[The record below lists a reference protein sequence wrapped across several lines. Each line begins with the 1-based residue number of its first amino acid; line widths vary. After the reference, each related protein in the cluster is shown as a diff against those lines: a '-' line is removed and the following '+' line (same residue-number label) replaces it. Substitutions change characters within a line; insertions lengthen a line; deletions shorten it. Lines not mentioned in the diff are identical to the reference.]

1 MRIATARGVRP
12 VLASDSTMASTTE
25 LIFRFS
31 GSQLDAC
38 SRSTINLLRRE
49 TAGVADLTVLTD
61 LSLWAPEAPAASV
74 RTFAD
79 AHETSLAA
87 QLPGVSVMA
96 YTVLDVLETWPAVRP
111 WPIPGDRAFHAT
123 SKYPASTVEWLRYVH
138 RGLKTQGNLTRN
150 GPVPDGAVPEP
161 VSNLLSY
168 FTHEPSLCLWLRR
181 RRANVR
187 IASRGASVSH
197 LPQFVWVVE
206 ADAPFLGSLREPLVH
221 YSTSAADYIGVL
233 MPHREIASAPELFSN
248 DAFRR
253 AFPGSPTH
261 KWEHVERFSAQ
272 LLSQIDGLLG
282 DGIAAFG
289 EIFAGTVCNQTAS
302 CTCADLRDAGYV
314 QRQGLLHAWSKPV
327 SRRDLRRLFSS
338 ANKAV
343 NLNDTRGR
351 GVNRWIHAVHG
362 SCDVLATVLCGAREN
377 AGRNCTLGASSGPDL
392 WLDEMQRMA
401 PHGDAEARID
411 EMQRIAPHGVAEA
424 RIDEMQRMAPR
435 GVAEARIDEMQRI
448 APHGAAEARSVAA
461 STLAGAATTT
471 SLRPAATK
479 PEHATCGHGARPRVF
494 AYPAPLPPYT
504 RVLEW
509 RTGFVH
515 KLFRRS
521 PYYTTNGDCADLY
534 FIPNMDVPGTAYRRS
549 TASVVAMFEHVARTW
564 PWWNRTGGGARH
576 FVYSP
581 CDHGPRD
588 CMFNGHLYAGRDV
601 RGGFD
606 VPAAIAP
613 KDANRTIG
621 YIMLSGA
628 RFHSH
633 FQSGRDIRLPTPEGH
648 TCGPFCGMPQSVRE
662 NRTAATLLLRQLS
675 PWTTT
680 RSAVERE
687 GMLNAFRPT
696 RVFFGGRQGGGG
708 RAVLFHSH

>member
-25 LIFRFS
+25 LIFRTS

-74 RTFAD
+74 RAFAD

-161 VSNLLSY
+161 VSNLISY

-206 ADAPFLGSLREPLVH
+206 ADAPFLGFLREPLVH

-351 GVNRWIHAVHG
+351 GVNRWIHAVRG

-392 WLDEMQRMA
+392 WL
-401 PHGDAEARID
+401 
-411 EMQRIAPHGVAEA
+411 
-424 RIDEMQRMAPR
+424 
-435 GVAEARIDEMQRI
+435 DEMQRI

-479 PEHATCGHGARPRVF
+479 PEHDSCGHGARPRVF

-680 RSAVERE
+680 RSAVELE
-687 GMLNAFRPT
+687 GMLNDFRPT

>member
-25 LIFRFS
+25 LIFRTS

-74 RTFAD
+74 RAFAD

-123 SKYPASTVEWLRYVH
+123 SKYPASTVEWLKYVH

-187 IASRGASVSH
+187 VASRGASVSH

-351 GVNRWIHAVHG
+351 GVNRWIHAVRG

-392 WLDEMQRMA
+392 WLDEMQRIA
-401 PHGDAEARID
+401 PHGAAEARID

-424 RIDEMQRMAPR
+424 RIDEMQRIAPR
-435 GVAEARIDEMQRI
+435 GVAES
-448 APHGAAEARSVAA
+448 RSVAA
-461 STLAGAATTT
+461 TTLAGAATTT

-479 PEHATCGHGARPRVF
+479 PEHDSCAHGARPRVF

>member
-25 LIFRFS
+25 LIFRTS

-74 RTFAD
+74 RAFAD

-161 VSNLLSY
+161 VSNLISY

-206 ADAPFLGSLREPLVH
+206 ADAPFLGFLREPLVH

-351 GVNRWIHAVHG
+351 GVNRWIHAVRG

-401 PHGDAEARID
+401 PHGVAEARID
-411 EMQRIAPHGVAEA
+411 EMQRIAPHGVA
-424 RIDEMQRMAPR
+424 
-435 GVAEARIDEMQRI
+435 GARIDEMQRI
-448 APHGAAEARSVAA
+448 APRGVAEARSVAA
-461 STLAGAATTT
+461 TTLAGAATTT

-479 PEHATCGHGARPRVF
+479 PEHDSCGHGARPRVF

>member
-1 MRIATARGVRP
+1 
-12 VLASDSTMASTTE
+12 MASTTE
-25 LIFRFS
+25 LIFRTS

-74 RTFAD
+74 RAFAD

-351 GVNRWIHAVHG
+351 GVNRWIHAVRG
-362 SCDVLATVLCGAREN
+362 SCDIRVIRVIRV
-377 AGRNCTLGASSGPDL
+377 
-392 WLDEMQRMA
+392 
-401 PHGDAEARID
+401 I
-411 EMQRIAPHGVAEA
+411 
-424 RIDEMQRMAPR
+424 
-435 GVAEARIDEMQRI
+435 
-448 APHGAAEARSVAA
+448 SVI
-461 STLAGAATTT
+461 
-471 SLRPAATK
+471 
-479 PEHATCGHGARPRVF
+479 H
-494 AYPAPLPPYT
+494 
-504 RVLEW
+504 
-509 RTGFVH
+509 
-515 KLFRRS
+515 
-521 PYYTTNGDCADLY
+521 
-534 FIPNMDVPGTAYRRS
+534 
-549 TASVVAMFEHVARTW
+549 
-564 PWWNRTGGGARH
+564 
-576 FVYSP
+576 
-581 CDHGPRD
+581 
-588 CMFNGHLYAGRDV
+588 
-601 RGGFD
+601 
-606 VPAAIAP
+606 
-613 KDANRTIG
+613 
-621 YIMLSGA
+621 
-628 RFHSH
+628 
-633 FQSGRDIRLPTPEGH
+633 
-648 TCGPFCGMPQSVRE
+648 
-662 NRTAATLLLRQLS
+662 
-675 PWTTT
+675 
-680 RSAVERE
+680 
-687 GMLNAFRPT
+687 
-696 RVFFGGRQGGGG
+696 
-708 RAVLFHSH
+708 